1 MPTRRP
7 SEDGATFVEYALL
20 VAYIAVLCLAA
31 AAFVGDWARDEFQ
44 KMADL
49 L

>member
-7 SEDGATFVEYALL
+7 AEDGGTLVEYALL
-20 VAYIAVLCLAA
+20 VAYIALLCLAA
-31 AAFVGDWARDEFQ
+31 VAFIGDWVQDEF
-44 KMADL
+44 KTVADL